1 MRRKGELWVFE
12 GTDGVGK
19 STLSAEFAARLRSY
33 GIETEHWSL
42 PGREAG
48 TLGKL
53 VYDIHHNPAA
63 NGVGSLTAASLQTL
77 HIAAHLDAIE
87 NRIVPALNA
96 GKNVVLDRY
105 WWSTW
110 VYGIVEGVSPQLLK
124 SLLSAERHQWGKV
137 LPSTIFLITRPHS
150 WRADEAQQNW
160 PQLASTYHDLAVKE
174 AKRCP
179 VEFVPNEDALKPV
192 LERIIKLAARNSRT
206 KSLQILTKV
215 EAELHPQK
223 KTVQSLIIKRS
234 APQTTAVFDTYWR
247 FAAKRQEIFFRRAMG
262 YEKPWS
268 DDGILQKHKFTNAY
282 RASDRVSQFLIRHVI
297 YPPDGENPRDV
308 EDTFFRTLLFK
319 IFNRISTW
327 EAIEKTFGPVSYES
341 YDFDRYDALF
351 CELKSQGRR
360 IFSSAYIMPSGSSS
374 FGSPYKHRNYLKLL
388 ERMIE
393 DGVPYRLR
401 ELKTMQEA
409 FELLLSYP
417 TMGNFLAYQ
426 FVTDLNYSPLT
437 NFTEMD
443 FVMPGPGARD
453 GIAKCFCDLNG
464 WSEADA
470 IRWTTER
477 QAEEFARRDID
488 FQDLWGRPLQLIDCQ
503 NLFCEVDKYAR
514 VAHPEAKGLSGRT
527 RIKQLFQP
535 NEASHAYWYPPKWGL
550 NSKILS
556 TSLHKIQ
563 HQEARDGLLFDEATL

>member
-12 GTDGVGK
+12 GPDGVGK

-33 GIETEHWSL
+33 GIETEHWSF

-53 VYDIHHNPAA
+53 VYDIHHDPSAS
-63 NGVGSLTAASLQTL
+63 GVEFLTAASLQTL

-96 GKNVVLDRY
+96 GKNVVLDRF

-110 VYGIVEGVSPQLLK
+110 VYGIVGGVSPQLLK
-124 SLLSAERHQWGKV
+124 SLLVAERHQWGKV
-137 LPSTIFLITRPHS
+137 LPSTIFLITRPRS
-150 WRADEAQQNW
+150 WRDDEAQQNW
-160 PQLASTYHDLAVKE
+160 QQLASTYRDLAVRE
-174 AKRCP
+174 GKRCP
-179 VEFVPNEDALKPV
+179 VELVPNEDAPDLV
-192 LERIIKLAARNSRT
+192 MERIVELAARNSRT
-206 KSLQILTKV
+206 KSLKILAKV

-223 KTVQSLIIKRS
+223 KTVQSLSIKRS
-234 APQTTAVFDTYWR
+234 VPQTTAVFDTYWR

-262 YEKPWS
+262 CEKPWS
-268 DDGILQKHKFTNAY
+268 DDEILQKHKFTNAY

-297 YPPDGENPRDV
+297 YPPDGQTPRDM

-327 EAIEKTFGPVSYES
+327 EAMEKAFGSVSYES

-351 CELKSQGRR
+351 CELRGKGQR
-360 IFSSAYIMPSGSSS
+360 IFSSAYIMPSGSS
-374 FGSPYKHRNYLKLL
+374 FGYSDKHRNYLKLL

-393 DGVPYRLR
+393 DGVPYRLQ
-401 ELKTMQEA
+401 ELKTMREA

-426 FVTDLNYSPLT
+426 FATDLNYSPLT
-437 NFTEMD
+437 NFSEMD

-453 GIAKCFCDLNG
+453 GIAKCFSDLNG
-464 WSEADA
+464 YSEAEA
-470 IRWTTER
+470 IRWVTER
-477 QAEEFARRDID
+477 QVEEFARRDIE

-535 NEASHAYWYPPKWGL
+535 NEANHTYWYPPKWGL
-550 NSKILS
+550 NSKILA
-556 TSLHKIQ
+556 TSLHKTQ
-563 HQEARDGLLFDEATL
+563 SQNTEAGLLFDEAIF